1 MVQEAKWIADGVVNV
16 LKAEVDAARKVWSV
30 MEAATEKKRPSE
42 IVSQEAM
49 QRIQGKRPG
58 G

>member
-1 MVQEAKWIADGVVNV
+1 VQEAKWVADGVVNAV
-16 LKAEVDAARKVWSV
+16 KAEVEGVRKVWSL

-42 IVSQEAM
+42 IVSQEAI
-49 QRIQGKRPG
+49 QHIQGKRPG

>member
-1 MVQEAKWIADGVVNV
+1 MQEAKWVADGVINV
-16 LKAEVDAARKVWSV
+16 VKAEAEAVRKVWSL

-42 IVSQEAM
+42 IVSQGAI
-49 QRIQGKRPG
+49 QRIQGKRLG